1 MALPASPSPATV
13 STPFIPGAG
22 YGVGIAAGAAGP
34 GLLAGYQYADA
45 QALRER
51 QMDVTEGAQRATAG
65 YYGAIEADM
74 ANREQRIQDSAA
86 TAVTAHGILNP
97 ATESAPTKT
106 ASPAPA
112 GEQPYPVPASTIPTN
127 LPLPQGATPDVP
139 GVVRTAPDAY
149 GVEVKKSM
157 TAEPKGPPPVANQ
170 GFSIRPHTVREPGGG
185 PGTGPLPGNAA
196 IAADSGS
203 AGRLTPDQLTKT
215 ATGNM
220 AVTPTEGSGFL
231 DTAAKLRDQAKGV
244 QSRLEDALK
253 MIDKQYSGDPT
264 HAAYLKANLI
274 ASVDPQVAAMNA
286 NAAQLETHG
295 MIANHMQ
302 DGASLGGRIMA
313 RLNSGMTLDDEFI
326 NDPTNAKLIKSLG
339 ANVGEL
345 AGMHLSNGSHKGDDQ
360 YNKGFIVNGGG
371 FIIPPKALAAA
382 SNFALPWQ
390 ERYEKWNDITGMY
403 KDQMAAKAE
412 MTRAY
417 NTNPHDIVDY
427 AAKKTQETVEKVS
440 NLTRVRDN
448 AFNVLATG
456 GTLSVPGPDG
466 KPTRLTLPPMPAPP
480 TGALDP
486 QKVMADYVSRTFKGD
501 PTLSPDIK
509 AAVHV
514 YLDAQQGVDTFTT
527 VLPVYSR
534 FGAKSVNAP
543 ENTNTTRFKED
554 QKEENREALAEEKAR
569 LSK

>member
-1 MALPASPSPATV
+1 MALPSAPSPATV
-13 STPFIPGAG
+13 SAPFIPGAG
-22 YGVGIAAGAAGP
+22 YGVGVAVGAAGP

-45 QALRER
+45 EALRER
-51 QMDVTEGAQRATAG
+51 QMDVNEGAQRATAG

-86 TAVTAHGILNP
+86 TTVAAHGVLN
-97 ATESAPTKT
+97 AAT
-106 ASPAPA
+106 ASQPA
-112 GEQPYPVPASTIPTN
+112 ESEDQPYPVPASTIPTD
-127 LPLPQGATPDVP
+127 LPLTQGATPDTT
-139 GVVRTAPDAY
+139 GTVRTAPDAY
-149 GVEVKKSM
+149 GVEAKKAM
-157 TAEPKGPPPVANQ
+157 TAEPKAPPAVANQ
-170 GFSIRPHTVREPGGG
+170 SLAIRPHTVREPAGG

-196 IAADSGS
+196 FAADAGS

-220 AVTPTEGSGFL
+220 AVPPTEGSGFL
-231 DTAAKLRDQAKGV
+231 DTAVKLREQAKGV

-264 HAAYLKANLI
+264 HATYLKANLI
-274 ASVDPQVAAMNA
+274 ASIDPQVASMNA

-313 RLNSGMTLDDEFI
+313 RLNSGMALDDAFI
-326 NDPTNAKLIKSLG
+326 NDPTNARLIKSLG

-345 AGMHLSNGSHKGDDQ
+345 SGMHLSNGTHKGDDS

-371 FIIPPKALAAA
+371 FIVPPKALAAA

-427 AAKKTQETVEKVS
+427 AAKKTQETTEKVS

-448 AFNVLATG
+448 AFNVLTTG

-466 KPTRLTLPPMPAPP
+466 KPVKLNLPAMPTPP
-480 TGALDP
+480 TGAIDP
-486 QKVMADYVSRTFKGD
+486 QKTMADYVSRTFKGD
-501 PTLSPDIK
+501 PSLSTDIK

-527 VLPVYSR
+527 VLPIYSR

-543 ENTNTTRFKED
+543 ENTNTMRFKD
-554 QKEENREALAEEKAR
+554 EEKETEQEKLLREKKR
-569 LSK
+569 LNP